1 MSNPISG
8 PYTSGINA
16 SLYTN
21 EETSFV
27 VVSSANS
34 PFTFT
39 GSFANTLG
47 YAVINP
53 AGVEISGSLG
63 FAITGSSLFAGTMH
77 PVPVRRV
84 VASGAGSVLVLV
96 GR

>member
-8 PYTSGINA
+8 PYASSINS

-21 EETSFV
+21 EDTSFIV
-27 VVSSANS
+27 VTSANS
-34 PFTFT
+34 PYDFT

-53 AGVEISGSLG
+53 TTVEISGSLG
-63 FAITGSSLFAGTMH
+63 FTVTGSSLTTGIVH
-77 PVPVRRV
+77 PIPVRRV